1 MVHGRLKTLKTEVTL
16 TKKTRQNLVTDAPMG
31 HLLGTAHLLGDWMLI
46 GSKLEQTSSESAD
59 STFSIFQQN
68 LELKKNQ
75 NFINQNIYSSVI

>member
-1 MVHGRLKTLKTEVTL
+1 
-16 TKKTRQNLVTDAPMG
+16 MG

-68 LELKKNQ
+68 LELKQ
-75 NFINQNIYSSVI
+75 NFINQNVYSKIACNLMNYFD

>member
-1 MVHGRLKTLKTEVTL
+1 
-16 TKKTRQNLVTDAPMG
+16 MG

-68 LELKKNQ
+68 LELKHRILLTKI
-75 NFINQNIYSSVI
+75 FTAKLHVI

>member
-1 MVHGRLKTLKTEVTL
+1 
-16 TKKTRQNLVTDAPMG
+16 MG

-68 LELKKNQ
+68 LELKQ
-75 NFINQNIYSSVI
+75 NFINQNVYSSAKLHVI